1 MEKRNVCVNS
11 HEQQSNKQKS
21 NDWQSE
27 PRLQDERP
35 ELQDEQLEITQSDA
49 SDLSSLACSFTRTLK
64 NGNPALL
71 ACMKVYLQSASA
83 DTLLTLLHH
92 VEELNVRLPILRA
105 SVRVDAENGYLLV
118 LHGLTGGEV
127 TPENMTRFVDHLTR
141 DFGTFLA
148 YMRTHNVALT
158 LSR

>member
-1 MEKRNVCVNS
+1 
-11 HEQQSNKQKS
+11 
-21 NDWQSE
+21 
-27 PRLQDERP
+27 
-35 ELQDEQLEITQSDA
+35 
-49 SDLSSLACSFTRTLK
+49 
-64 NGNPALL
+64 
-71 ACMKVYLQSASA
+71 MKVYLQSASA